1 MKKLFKS
8 TAALLSIVIM
18 TSCSAPGKN
27 SMESQ
32 NGLNSSFKANVAIT
46 LDEMNSDGTVS
57 RYGTGMWDVE
67 FASPNTISG
76 VTLSFTDGN
85 VEASY
90 KGLSFSVP
98 QSAMPIKSRMSNL
111 ITAADELAKSEK
123 LEGNEK
129 DGNIEISGK
138 LDGGDYILTVDKSGN
153 ILKFEMPNNKLSM
166 NFSDI
171 APITGKESDTPEE
184 TTETASEAVQETTS
198 AEAETTSAEQ

>member
-27 SMESQ
+27 SMESP

-98 QSAMPIKSRMSNL
+98 QSAMPIKSMMSNL
-111 ITAADELAKSEK
+111 ITAADELEV
-123 LEGNEK
+123 NEK
-129 DGNIEISGK
+129 DGNIEISGT